1 MSYTVLARKYRP
13 QKFSEVIGQ
22 EHVTRTLQN
31 AIEQGRTAHGYIFSG
46 HRGIGKTTV
55 ARILAA
61 ALNCRSKDR
70 PASEPCGICESCTE
84 IRAGNAVDV
93 IEIDAATNRGIDE
106 IRELREAARYRPARD
121 RFKIY
126 ILDEAHQITD
136 AAFNALLKTLEEP
149 PDHIVFML
157 ATTQPEDIPQTIR
170 SRCQHFSFRA
180 VRFDAIVAQLRDLV
194 TRENIEAD
202 DDALA
207 LLAEAG
213 DGSMRDALSIL
224 DQAIAS
230 ASGRVTADSVR
241 NLVGAAPAHILEQVM
256 QAVSESRSEEILRQ
270 VDRLISEGHSP
281 THFARQMVRFL
292 RNATV
297 AKIAGKD
304 SALLQVSSEER
315 ERVERVA
322 ALFGEE
328 DLTRHLQIMLRTHGE
343 LGYKQEQ
350 RFHLEL
356 GLLKMAHAQKLLPI
370 EQLLSDV
377 AAAPAAN
384 TQRPA
389 RPSIVGN
396 APNETRRPE
405 PTPPAR
411 PTFVSPFA
419 ADSARKGTPRQ
430 ESSSDPAPPAGPRI
444 VAAVSNSEP
453 VIMGS
458 AAPATQRQ
466 PMPEPTI
473 DSREIDR
480 RDEAGYVSADAAMQ
494 SIPDAFGKGTSSTR
508 AVSSAEERALAPAGG
523 TTPEPRS
530 PATPDLDR
538 LQNAVLQALTDG
550 NQRILVSMLSAGE
563 WSVQGNELVI
573 KIAESQ
579 TVIDMSLGPDA
590 RRLAIASASGI
601 LGRAIKLKVIPGA
614 AVVPEENKRNGNT
627 PRASGPGGRGRAEQ
641 DPVVRRMQEKFN
653 AEIRTVI
660 DYKEKR

>member
-31 AIEQGRTAHGYIFSG
+31 AIEQGRNAHGYIFSG

-61 ALNCRSKDR
+61 ALNCRSQGH
-70 PASEPCGICESCTE
+70 PVPEPCGVCESCTE
-84 IRAGNAVDV
+84 IRAGSSLDV

-180 VRFDAIVAQLRDLV
+180 VKFDDIVGQLRDLV
-194 TRENIEAD
+194 TREKIEAD

-230 ASGRVTADSVR
+230 STGKLTADSVR

-256 QAVSESRSEEILRQ
+256 QAVSESKSEEILRQ
-270 VDRLISEGHSP
+270 VDHLISEGYSP

-304 SALLQVSSEER
+304 SALLQISSEER
-315 ERVERVA
+315 ERVARTAE
-322 ALFGEE
+322 LFSEE

-356 GLLKMAHAQKLLPI
+356 GLLKMAHAQKLIPI

-377 AAAPAAN
+377 ASVPAA
-384 TQRPA
+384 TGQR
-389 RPSIVGN
+389 
-396 APNETRRPE
+396 
-405 PTPPAR
+405 PPAR
-411 PTFVSPFA
+411 PASVGGSSTSEPRRTEPPTGRSNYVSPFA

-430 ESSSDPAPPAGPRI
+430 EDSSTSAPPPGPRI
-444 VAAVSNSEP
+444 IAQTSQPEP

-458 AAPATQRQ
+458 AAPAPQREATPVSERQ
-466 PMPEPTI
+466 EIVPAAKTAVAVAEPEPETQ
-473 DSREIDR
+473 
-480 RDEAGYVSADAAMQ
+480 VPVPTLAD
-494 SIPDAFGKGTSSTR
+494 DASGQI
-508 AVSSAEERALAPAGG
+508 E
-523 TTPEPRS
+523 
-530 PATPDLDR
+530 R
-538 LQNAVLQALTDG
+538 LQAAVLQALSDA
-550 NQRILVSMLSAGE
+550 NKRILVSMLSSGE
-563 WSVQGNELVI
+563 WSIQG
-573 KIAESQ
+573 
-579 TVIDMSLGPDA
+579 
-590 RRLAIASASGI
+590 
-601 LGRAIKLKVIPGA
+601 
-614 AVVPEENKRNGNT
+614 
-627 PRASGPGGRGRAEQ
+627 
-641 DPVVRRMQEKFN
+641 
-653 AEIRTVI
+653 
-660 DYKEKR
+660 